1 MCINEHTTMTVTEY
15 IKELNAQYKT
25 GKATEHSYRPA
36 LKELLQSLLP
46 KMTII
51 NEPKRYDF
59 GAPDYIL
66 MRKDAPVAF
75 IEAKDF
81 VKTNDLAGR
90 KENKEQFD
98 RYKQS
103 LDNIIF
109 TDYLDFWLYRNG
121 EFVDSVRLAELKGD
135 KIVLV
140 SENEAKFVSLIE
152 HLANAQPQKI
162 TSSKKL
168 AEIMAGKAR
177 LLADVIGRTLTKDV
191 DEQGEIYGQM
201 CAFKEVLMHDITPE
215 SFADLYAQTIAYGM
229 FAARLHDTTPDTF
242 SRQEAAS
249 LIPRTNP
256 FLRQMFQYIA
266 GYDLDERVAWI
277 VDDLAEAFRASDIN
291 KVMAGYGKRTR
302 QTDPMIHFYE
312 DFLSAYDQRLRKNCG
327 VYYTPQP
334 VVNYIVRAVDE
345 ILQSEFGLSMGLA
358 DTSKTKIEV
367 LNQKR
372 KKSDK
377 DTYEIETHK
386 VQILDP
392 ATGTGTF
399 LAEVIHAIH
408 DKMKGQQ
415 GLWQSYVE
423 KHLLPRLNGFE
434 LLMASYAMAHLKLD
448 MVLAETGY
456 EANNSQ
462 RLRVYLTNSLE
473 EHHAD
478 TGTLFA
484 NALSNEA
491 NQANHIKRDAP
502 VMVVLGNPPYSGIS
516 GNNFDWIM
524 RLIDDYKYVNGVHFN
539 ERKHW
544 LNDDYVKFI
553 RLGQSFVDKNNEGV
567 MAYIN
572 NHSFLDNPTFRGM
585 RWSLMQ
591 SFDKIYIID
600 LHGNSKKKEVC
611 PDGSKDENVFDIQ
624 QGVSINIFI
633 KNGKKRKGELAEVY
647 HYDIYGKRQDKY
659 DYLTENSLS
668 STAFK
673 RLEPNEPFC
682 FFVPRDESNRVEYE
696 RGFRMDDVFPLN
708 TTGVLTARDGLVIDI
723 DKSSLHQRIKT
734 FCDMH
739 YSDTDIRSMFF
750 GNRQEGKYPAGDT
763 RGWSLSTARKTIAN
777 YDHHTNIKK
786 IDYRPFDTRYI
797 YYHSSMVDWGRE
809 KVMRH
814 FIIGDNVGIVVGRQ
828 CVSDWRY
835 AFITN
840 KICEF
845 NLTGTAGRFGSGYA
859 FPLYTYHDEH
869 GTLTRQPNLD
879 MEIVGHIADRIGLQ
893 FEEENSGNIEAF
905 CPMDLLDYI
914 YGVLHSPSYRKKFNE
929 FLKVDFPRIPYPND
943 AEEFRRIGKIGGE
956 LREVHLM
963 EVKPPIQTQ
972 FNVSGNNVV
981 EATKITDGDSADVCK
996 VWINAEQYFDN
1007 VPRVAW
1013 EFYIGGY
1020 QPAQKWL
1027 KERKG
1032 MTLEWDDVMHYQ
1044 RIISALC
1051 KTNELMNKIDE

>member
-1 MCINEHTTMTVTEY
+1 MTPLEY
-15 IKELNAQYKT
+15 IKELNEQYKT

-36 LKELLQSLLP
+36 LKDLLQSLLP

-51 NEPKRYDF
+51 NEPKRYNF

-66 MRKDAPVAF
+66 MRSDVPVAF

-81 VKTNDLAGR
+81 VQTNDLAGR

-121 EFVDSVRLAELKGD
+121 EFVDSVRLAELRGD

-140 SENEAKFVSLIE
+140 NENEAKFVALIE

-177 LLADVIGRTLTKDV
+177 LLADVIRQSLTKDI
-191 DEQGEIYGQM
+191 DEQGTIYGQM
-201 CAFKEVLMHDITPE
+201 CAFKGVLMHDITPE
-215 SFADLYAQTIAYGM
+215 RFADIYAQTVAYGM
-229 FAARLHDTTPDTF
+229 FAARLHDKTPDTF
-242 SRQEAAS
+242 SRQEAAG

-266 GYDLDERVAWI
+266 AYDLDDRVAWI
-277 VDDLAEAFRASDIN
+277 IDDLAEAFRASDIN

-302 QTDPMIHFYE
+302 QDDPMIHFYE
-312 DFLSAYDQRLRKNCG
+312 DFLKAYDQSLRKNCG

-345 ILQSEFGLSMGLA
+345 ILQTEFGLADGLA
-358 DTSKTKIEV
+358 DTSMTPKG
-367 LNQKR
+367 Q
-372 KKSDK
+372 
-377 DTYEIETHK
+377 HK

-415 GLWQSYVE
+415 GMWQSYVE

-456 EANNSQ
+456 EANSTQ

-473 EHHAD
+473 EYHPD

-484 NALSNEA
+484 NTLSNEA
-491 NQANHIKRDAP
+491 NEANHIKRDAP
-502 VMVVLGNPPYSGIS
+502 VMVVVGNPPYSGES
-516 GNNFDWIM
+516 NNKGDAFKWITSLM
-524 RLIDDYKYVNGVHFN
+524 DDYKREPDTDKPLN
-539 ERKHW
+539 ERNPKW
-544 LNDDYVKFI
+544 INDDYCKFI
-553 RLGQSFVDKNNEGV
+553 RLGQAFVDKNTEGV
-567 MAYIN
+567 LAYIN
-572 NHSFLDNPTFRGM
+572 SHSFLDNPTFRGM
-585 RWSLMQ
+585 RWNLMQ

-600 LHGNSKKKEVC
+600 LHGNSKKKEAC

-633 KNGKKRKGELAEVY
+633 KKGKKRKGKLAEVY
-647 HYDIYGKRQDKY
+647 HCDLYGKRKVKY
-659 DYLTENSLS
+659 DYLSEHTFSTTDFTRLSPAAPFYFFIKRDTANEALYNGGFSLS
-668 STAFK
+668 DTFLMNAIGIQTH
-673 RLEPNEPFC
+673 
-682 FFVPRDESNRVEYE
+682 RDAVLIDADQSELLRKVAEYYK
-696 RGFRMDDVFPLN
+696 
-708 TTGVLTARDGLVIDI
+708 IDA
-723 DKSSLHQRIKT
+723 DKSYIKPI
-734 FCDMH
+734 
-739 YSDTDIRSMFF
+739 S
-750 GNRQEGKYPAGDT
+750 
-763 RGWSLSTARKTIAN
+763 
-777 YDHHTNIKK
+777 
-786 IDYRPFDTRYI
+786 YRPFDNQYI
-797 YYHSSMVDWGRE
+797 YYDTT
-809 KVMRH
+809 KVERPRTAVMQH
-814 FIIGDNVGIVVGRQ
+814 LLMGDNISIVVGRQ

-835 AFITN
+835 ALVTRSIS
-840 KICEF
+840 ES
-845 NLTGTAGRFGSGYA
+845 NLTGTAGRFGSGYV
-859 FPLYTYHDEH
+859 FPLYTYHSIDNN
-869 GTLTRQPNLD
+869 LFTRRPNLN
-879 MEIVGHIADRIGLQ
+879 MEIVGEIANRIGLT
-893 FEEENSGNIEAF
+893 FEAEPSDNEGAF
-905 CPMDLLDYI
+905 SPFDLLDYI
-914 YGVLHSPSYRKKFNE
+914 YGILHSPSYRERFNE
-929 FLKVDFPRIPYPND
+929 FLKVDFPRIPYPAD
-943 AEEFRRIGKIGGE
+943 AIEFKRIAKIGEE
-956 LREVHLM
+956 LRRVHLM
-963 EVKPPIQTQ
+963 EVQLPMVTEFNIKGTPI
-972 FNVSGNNVV
+972 V
-981 EATKITDGDSADVCK
+981 EAIKVTDGNDDSLCK
-996 VWINAEQYFDN
+996 VWINDEQYFDN

-1027 KERKG
+1027 KDRKG
-1032 MTLEWDDVMHYQ
+1032 MKLEWDEVKHYQ
-1044 RIISALC
+1044 HIISALC
-1051 KTNELMNKIDE
+1051 KTNELMKQLDS

>member
-1 MCINEHTTMTVTEY
+1 MTVVEY

-46 KMTII
+46 KMTVI
-51 NEPKRYDF
+51 NEPRRYDF

-121 EFVDSVRLAELKGD
+121 EFVDSVRIAELKGD

-215 SFADLYAQTIAYGM
+215 SFADIYAQTIAYGM

-242 SRQEAAS
+242 SRQEAS
-249 LIPRTNP
+249 ELIPRTNP

-367 LNQKR
+367 LNQKV

-408 DKMKGQQ
+408 NKMKGQQ

-502 VMVVLGNPPYSGIS
+502 VMVVLGNPPYSGES
-516 GNNFDWIM
+516 NNKGKWIM
-524 RLIDDYKYVNGVHFN
+524 SLMEDYKREPNTDKPLN
-539 ERKHW
+539 ERNPKW
-544 LNDDYVKFI
+544 INDDYCKFI
-553 RLGQSFVDKNNEGV
+553 RLGQSFVDKNTEGV
-567 MAYIN
+567 LAYIN

-591 SFDKIYIID
+591 SFDRIYIID

-633 KNGKKRKGELAEVY
+633 KNGKKRKDELAEVY
-647 HYDIYGKRQDKY
+647 HCDLYGLREFKYNYLLEHSFTTTDFTRIEPSAPFYFFIKRD
-659 DYLTENSLS
+659 
-668 STAFK
+668 TA
-673 RLEPNEPFC
+673 NEE
-682 FFVPRDESNRVEYE
+682 VYN
-696 RGFRMDDVFPLN
+696 RGFAVNDMFPVS
-708 TTGVLTARDGLVIDI
+708 TVGVVTAKDAVLIDTSKSLLL
-723 DKSSLHQRIKT
+723 DKVA
-734 FCDMH
+734 DH
-739 YSDTDIRSMFF
+739 YQIQPDKM
-750 GNRQEGKYPAGDT
+750 
-763 RGWSLSTARKTIAN
+763 LIAN
-777 YDHHTNIKK
+777 
-786 IDYRPFDTRYI
+786 IDYRPFDKRYV
-797 YYHSSMVDWGRE
+797 YYDVSKIERPRE

-814 FIIGDNVGIVVGRQ
+814 FTIGDNVGLMTCRQTVIDWSHIGVSKYIVDDSR
-828 CVSDWRY
+828 VS
-835 AFITN
+835 N
-840 KICEF
+840 KTKE
-845 NLTGTAGRFGSGYA
+845 RGYV
-859 FPLYTYHDEH
+859 FPLYLYDAQD
-869 GTLTRQPNLD
+869 GKSRRPNLD
-879 MEIVGHIADRIGLQ
+879 MEIVGQIAEKIGLQ
-893 FEEENSGNIEAF
+893 FEEEKSGNIEAF
-905 CPMDLLDYI
+905 YPMDLLDYI
-914 YGVLHSPSYRKKFNE
+914 YGILHSPSYREQFKE
-929 FLKVDFPRIPYPND
+929 FLKVDFPRIPYPTD
-943 AEEFRRIGKIGGE
+943 ANEFRRVAEIGGE
-956 LREVHLM
+956 LRRVHLM
-963 EVKPPIQTQ
+963 EASLPLVTEFNIKGTPI
-972 FNVSGNNVV
+972 V
-981 EATKITDGDSADVCK
+981 EAIKVTDGNDDSLCK
-996 VWINAEQYFDN
+996 VWINDEQYFDN

-1027 KERKG
+1027 KDRKG

>member
-1 MCINEHTTMTVTEY
+1 MTISEY
-15 IKELNAQYKT
+15 IKELNSQYKT

-36 LKELLQSLLP
+36 LKELLQTLLP
-46 KMTII
+46 ELTVI
-51 NEPKRYDF
+51 NEPRRYDF

-66 MRKDAPVAF
+66 LRQDVPMAF

-109 TDYLDFWLYRNG
+109 TDYLDFWLYRDG

-135 KIVLV
+135 RIVLV
-140 SENEAKFVSLIE
+140 AENEAKFVSLIN
-152 HLANAQPQKI
+152 HLASGQPQKI

-177 LLADVIGRTLTKDV
+177 LLADVIYKSLTKEV
-191 DEQGEIYGQM
+191 DEQGEIYSQM

-242 SRQEAAS
+242 SRQEAS
-249 LIPRTNP
+249 ELIPRTNP

-277 VDDLAEAFRASDIN
+277 VDDLAEAFRVSDIN
-291 KVMAGYGKRTR
+291 KVMKGYGKRTR

-312 DFLSAYDQRLRKNCG
+312 DFLMAYDQRLRKNCG

-358 DTSKTKIEV
+358 DTSKTTVKV
-367 LNQKR
+367 LNQKS
-372 KKSDK
+372 KKRDK

-473 EHHAD
+473 EYHAD

-502 VMVVLGNPPYSGIS
+502 VMVVLGNPPYSGES
-516 GNNFDWIM
+516 NNKGKWIM
-524 RLIDDYKYVNGVHFN
+524 SLMEDYKREPNTDEPLK
-539 ERKHW
+539 ERNPKMI
-544 LNDDYVKFI
+544 NDDYCKFI
-553 RLGQSFVDKNNEGV
+553 RLGQSFVDKNTEGV
-567 MAYIN
+567 LAYIN
-572 NHSFLDNPTFRGM
+572 NHSFLDGVTFRGM
-585 RWSLMQ
+585 RWRLMQ

-600 LHGNSKKKEVC
+600 LHGNSKKNEVC

-624 QGVSINIFI
+624 QGVSINIFV
-633 KNGKKRKGELAEVY
+633 KNGKKRKDELAEVY
-647 HYDIYGKRQDKY
+647 HCDLYGMRKFKYNYLLEHSFATTDFNRIEPTAPFYFFIRRNTINEESYNKGFSLKSLFIVNASGITTHHDAILIDSSKRALLNKVAEY
-659 DYLTENSLS
+659 Y
-668 STAFK
+668 K
-673 RLEPNEPFC
+673 I
-682 FFVPRDESNRVEYE
+682 VPD
-696 RGFRMDDVFPLN
+696 
-708 TTGVLTARDGLVIDI
+708 
-723 DKSSLHQRIKT
+723 SSLVEQI
-734 FCDMH
+734 
-739 YSDTDIRSMFF
+739 
-750 GNRQEGKYPAGDT
+750 G
-763 RGWSLSTARKTIAN
+763 
-777 YDHHTNIKK
+777 
-786 IDYRPFDTRYI
+786 YRPFDDRFV
-797 YYHSSMVDWGRE
+797 YYDVSKVERPRE
-809 KVMRH
+809 KVMKH
-814 FIIGDNVGIVVGRQ
+814 FMLGDNIGLMSCRQ
-828 CVSDWRY
+828 TVTDWSHIGVTTKMIECTRVS
-835 AFITN
+835 N
-840 KICEF
+840 KTREK
-845 NLTGTAGRFGSGYA
+845 TYT
-859 FPLYTYHDEH
+859 FPLYTYYDEC
-869 GTLTRQPNLD
+869 GSTTRHPNLD
-879 MEIVGHIADRIGLQ
+879 MEIVGKIAEKIGLQ
-893 FEEENSGNIEAF
+893 FEEEKSGNIEAF

-914 YGVLHSPSYRKKFNE
+914 YGILHSPSYREQFKE
-929 FLKVDFPRIPYPND
+929 FLKVDFPCIPYPTD
-943 AEEFRRIGKIGGE
+943 ANEFRRVAEIGGE
-956 LREVHLM
+956 LRRVHLM
-963 EVKPPIQTQ
+963 EASLPLVTEFNIKGAPI
-972 FNVSGNNVV
+972 V
-981 EATKITDGDSADVCK
+981 EAIKVTDGNDDSLCK
-996 VWINAEQYFDN
+996 VWINDEQYFDN

-1027 KERKG
+1027 KDRKG
-1032 MTLEWDDVMHYQ
+1032 MTLDFEHIMHYQ
-1044 RIISALC
+1044 YIVSALC
-1051 KTNELMNKIDE
+1051 KTHELMNKIDNIE

>member
-1 MCINEHTTMTVTEY
+1 MTVVEY

-46 KMTII
+46 KMTVI
-51 NEPKRYDF
+51 NEPRRYDF

-121 EFVDSVRLAELKGD
+121 EFVDSVRIAELKGD

-168 AEIMAGKAR
+168 AEIMPGKAR

-242 SRQEAAS
+242 SRQEAS
-249 LIPRTNP
+249 ELIPRTNP

-345 ILQSEFGLSMGLA
+345 ILQSEFGLPMGLA

-367 LNQKR
+367 LNQKV

-502 VMVVLGNPPYSGIS
+502 VMVVLGNPPYSGES
-516 GNNFDWIM
+516 NNKGKWIM
-524 RLIDDYKYVNGVHFN
+524 SLMEDYKREPNTDKPLN
-539 ERKHW
+539 ERNPKW
-544 LNDDYVKFI
+544 INDDYCKFI
-553 RLGQSFVDKNNEGV
+553 RLGQSFVDKNTEGV
-567 MAYIN
+567 LAYIN

-591 SFDKIYIID
+591 SFDRIYIID

-633 KNGKKRKGELAEVY
+633 KNGKKPEGELAEVY
-647 HYDIYGKRQDKY
+647 HCDLYGLREFKYNYLLEHSFATTDFTRIEPSAPFYFFMKRD
-659 DYLTENSLS
+659 
-668 STAFK
+668 TA
-673 RLEPNEPFC
+673 NEE
-682 FFVPRDESNRVEYE
+682 VYN
-696 RGFRMDDVFPLN
+696 RGFSVNDIFPVS
-708 TTGVLTARDGLVIDI
+708 TVGVVTAKDAVLIDTSKSLLL
-723 DKSSLHQRIKT
+723 DKVADYYQIQPDKML
-734 FCDMH
+734 F
-739 YSDTDIRSMFF
+739 
-750 GNRQEGKYPAGDT
+750 
-763 RGWSLSTARKTIAN
+763 AN
-777 YDHHTNIKK
+777 
-786 IDYRPFDTRYI
+786 IDYRPFDKRYV
-797 YYHSSMVDWGRE
+797 YYDVSKIERPRE

-814 FIIGDNVGIVVGRQ
+814 FIEGDNMGIVVGRQ
-828 CVSDWRY
+828 GQVVGNMPWNLVSISKSIID
-835 AFITN
+835 
-840 KICEF
+840 F
-845 NLTGTAGRFGSGYA
+845 NYFYRGGELV
-859 FPLYTYHDEH
+859 FPLYLYDAQD
-869 GTLTRQPNLD
+869 GKTRRPNLD

-893 FEEENSGNIEAF
+893 FEEEKSGNIEAF

-914 YGVLHSPSYRKKFNE
+914 YGILHSPSYREQFKE
-929 FLKVDFPRIPYPND
+929 FLKVDFPRIPYPTD
-943 AEEFRRIGKIGGE
+943 ANEFRRVAEIGGE
-956 LREVHLM
+956 LRRVHLM
-963 EVKPPIQTQ
+963 EASLPLVTE
-972 FNVSGNNVV
+972 FNVAGSNTI
-981 EATKITDGDSADVCK
+981 EAIKITEGGDGLCK
-996 VWINAEQYFDN
+996 VWINDEQYFDN

-1027 KERKG
+1027 KDRKG
-1032 MTLEWDDVMHYQ
+1032 MALDIDDIVHYQ

-1051 KTNELMNKIDE
+1051 RTNELMSKIDD

>member
-1 MCINEHTTMTVTEY
+1 MTVVEY

-51 NEPKRYDF
+51 NEPKRYNF

-66 MRKDAPVAF
+66 MRGDVPVAF

-135 KIVLV
+135 KIVLAV
-140 SENEAKFVSLIE
+140 ENEAKFVSLIE

-229 FAARLHDTTPDTF
+229 FAARLHDKTPDTF

-302 QTDPMIHFYE
+302 QQDPMIHFYE

-345 ILQSEFGLSMGLA
+345 ILQSEFGLPMGLA
-358 DTSKTKIEV
+358 DTSKTKVKV
-367 LNQKR
+367 LNQKV

-377 DTYEIETHK
+377 DTYEVETHK

-415 GLWQSYVE
+415 GMWQSYVE

-456 EANNSQ
+456 EANSNE

-502 VMVVLGNPPYSGIS
+502 VMVVIGNPPYSAIS
-516 GNNFDWIM
+516 DNNFDWIM
-524 RLIDDYKYVNGVHFN
+524 RLIEDYKYVNGVHFN

-553 RLGQSFVDKNNEGV
+553 RLGQSFVDKNKEGV
-567 MAYIN
+567 LAYIN
-572 NHSFLDNPTFRGM
+572 SHSFLDNPTFRGM
-585 RWSLMQ
+585 RWNLMH

-633 KNGKKRKGELAEVY
+633 KNGKKRKGELAEVF
-647 HYDIYGKRQDKY
+647 HYDLYGKRQDKY
-659 DYLTENSLS
+659 DYLTGNGFAD
-668 STAFK
+668 TPFR
-673 RLEPNEPFC
+673 RLEPNEPFY
-682 FFVPRDESNRVEYE
+682 FFVPRDESNRAEYE
-696 RGFRMDDVFPLN
+696 RGFRMDEVFPAN
-708 TTGVLTARDGLVIDI
+708 TTGIVTMGDSFAVANSQEELKRRLEYFLETNFTPAKLTQEYSLGKNYADFILASKANLKIETPSIAR
-723 DKSSLHQRIKT
+723 
-734 FCDMH
+734 F
-739 YSDTDIRSMFF
+739 
-750 GNRQEGKYPAGDT
+750 N
-763 RGWSLSTARKTIAN
+763 
-777 YDHHTNIKK
+777 
-786 IDYRPFDTRYI
+786 YRPFDVRYTYFDNRI
-797 YYHSSMVDWGRE
+797 LWRPRTL
-809 KVMRH
+809 VMRH
-814 FIIGDNVGIVVGRQ
+814 FTLGDNVGLIFSRQ
-828 CVSDWRY
+828 
-835 AFITN
+835 AITN
-840 KICEF
+840 NWSHIQVTTSMPDNRVHYSNKGIPMC
-845 NLTGTAGRFGSGYA
+845 A
-859 FPLYTYHDEH
+859 PLYLYSVDKQ
-869 GTLTRQPNLD
+869 LDSAIRQPNLN
-879 MEIVGHIADRIGLQ
+879 MEIVGQIADKIGLQ
-893 FEEENSGNIEAF
+893 FEAEQSGNEGTFAPI
-905 CPMDLLDYI
+905 DLLDYI
-914 YGVLHSPSYRKKFNE
+914 YGVLHTPSYREKFKE
-929 FLKVDFPRIPYPND
+929 FLKTDFPRIPYPAD
-943 AEEFRRIGKIGGE
+943 ASEFHRIAKVGGE
-956 LREVHLM
+956 LRRVHLM
-963 EVKPPIQTQ
+963 EAPLPMVTE
-972 FNVSGNNVV
+972 FNVAGSNIV
-981 EATKITDGDSADVCK
+981 EAVKVTNGNGDGLCK

-1027 KERKG
+1027 KDRKG
-1032 MTLEWDDVMHYQ
+1032 MKLEWDDVMHYQ

-1051 KTNELMNKIDE
+1051 KTNELMKQLDD

>member
-1 MCINEHTTMTVTEY
+1 MTISEY
-15 IKELNAQYKT
+15 IKELNSQYKT

-36 LKELLQSLLP
+36 LKELLQTLLP
-46 KMTII
+46 ELTVI
-51 NEPKRYDF
+51 NEPRRYDF

-66 MRKDAPVAF
+66 LRQDVPMAF

-109 TDYLDFWLYRNG
+109 TDYLDFWLYRDG

-135 KIVLV
+135 RIVLV
-140 SENEAKFVSLIE
+140 AENEAKFVSLIN
-152 HLANAQPQKI
+152 HLASGQPQKI

-177 LLADVIGRTLTKDV
+177 LLADVIYKSLTKEV
-191 DEQGEIYGQM
+191 DEQGEIYSQM

-242 SRQEAAS
+242 SRQEAS
-249 LIPRTNP
+249 ELIPRTNP

-277 VDDLAEAFRASDIN
+277 VDDLAEAFRVSDIN
-291 KVMAGYGKRTR
+291 KVMKGYGKRTR

-312 DFLSAYDQRLRKNCG
+312 DFLMAYDQRLRKNCG

-358 DTSKTKIEV
+358 DTSKTTVKV
-367 LNQKR
+367 LNQKS
-372 KKSDK
+372 KKRDK

-456 EANNSQ
+456 IPNSNQ

-473 EHHAD
+473 EYHSD
-478 TGTLFA
+478 VGTIFA

-491 NQANHIKRDAP
+491 NQASHIKRDAP
-502 VMVVLGNPPYSGIS
+502 VMVVLGNPPYSGES
-516 GNNFDWIM
+516 NNKGEWIM
-524 RLIDDYKYVNGVHFN
+524 SLMEDYKREPNTDEPLK
-539 ERKHW
+539 ERNPKMI
-544 LNDDYVKFI
+544 NDDYCKFI
-553 RLGQSFVDKNNEGV
+553 RLGQSFVDKNTEGV
-567 MAYIN
+567 LAYIN
-572 NHSFLDNPTFRGM
+572 NHSFLDNITFRGM

-600 LHGNSKKKEVC
+600 LHGNSKRKEIC

-624 QGVSINIFI
+624 QGVSINIFV
-633 KNGKKRKGELAEVY
+633 KNGKKPKGKLAEVY
-647 HYDIYGKRQDKY
+647 HCDLYGKREFKY
-659 DYLTENSLS
+659 NYLLEHSFATTNFTRIGPSAPFYFFIKRD
-668 STAFK
+668 TA
-673 RLEPNEPFC
+673 NE
-682 FFVPRDESNRVEYE
+682 
-696 RGFRMDDVFPLN
+696 DVYKDGFPLQELFPVN
-708 TTGVLTARDGLVIDI
+708 TTGVKTHHDAILIDH
-723 DKSSLHQRIKT
+723 SQQSLLHKVAE
-734 FCDMH
+734 H
-739 YSDTDIRSMFF
+739 YKIEPKHSYVSEIR
-750 GNRQEGKYPAGDT
+750 
-763 RGWSLSTARKTIAN
+763 
-777 YDHHTNIKK
+777 
-786 IDYRPFDTRYI
+786 YRPFDDGYI
-797 YYHSSMVDWGRE
+797 YYDVSKVERPRE

-814 FIIGDNVGIVVGRQ
+814 FINGNNVGIVVGRQ
-828 CVSDWRY
+828 CASDWRY
-835 AFITN
+835 AFITD
-840 KICEF
+840 KICDV
-845 NLTGTAGRFGSGYA
+845 NLTGTAGRFGAGYA
-859 FPLYTYHDEH
+859 LPLYTYHTID
-869 GTLTRQPNLD
+869 GSIKRSPNLNI
-879 MEIVGHIADRIGLQ
+879 EIVGSIADRIGLQ
-893 FEEENSGNIEAF
+893 FEEEKSGNIEAF

-914 YGVLHSPSYRKKFNE
+914 YGILHSPSYREQFKE
-929 FLKVDFPRIPYPND
+929 FLKVDFPRIPYPTD
-943 AEEFRRIGKIGGE
+943 ANEFRRVAEIGGE
-956 LREVHLM
+956 LRRVHLM
-963 EVKPPIQTQ
+963 EASLPLVTEFNIKGAPI
-972 FNVSGNNVV
+972 V
-981 EATKITDGDSADVCK
+981 EAIKVTDGNDDSLCK
-996 VWINAEQYFDN
+996 VWINDEQYFDN

-1027 KERKG
+1027 KDRKG
-1032 MTLEWDDVMHYQ
+1032 MTLDFEHIMHYQ
-1044 RIISALC
+1044 YIVSALC
-1051 KTNELMNKIDE
+1051 KTHELMNKIDNIE

>member
-1 MCINEHTTMTVTEY
+1 MTATEY

-46 KMTII
+46 KMTVI
-51 NEPKRYDF
+51 NEPKRYNF

-66 MRKDAPVAF
+66 MRSDVPVAF

-215 SFADLYAQTIAYGM
+215 SFADIYAQTIAYGM
-229 FAARLHDTTPDTF
+229 FAARLHDKTPDTF

-302 QTDPMIHFYE
+302 QQDPMIHFYE

-334 VVNYIVRAVDE
+334 VVNYIIRAVDE
-345 ILQSEFGLSMGLA
+345 ILQSEFGLPMGLA
-358 DTSKTKIEV
+358 DTSKTKVKV
-367 LNQKR
+367 LNQKV

-377 DTYEIETHK
+377 DTYEVETHK

-415 GLWQSYVE
+415 GMWQSYVE

-456 EANNSQ
+456 EANSNE

-502 VMVVLGNPPYSGIS
+502 VMVVIGNPPYSGES
-516 GNNFDWIM
+516 NNKGEWILSLM
-524 RLIDDYKYVNGVHFN
+524 EDYKREPNTDKPLN
-539 ERKHW
+539 ERNPKMI
-544 LNDDYVKFI
+544 NDDYCKFI
-553 RLGQSFVDKNNEGV
+553 RLGQSFVDKNDEGV
-567 MAYIN
+567 LAYIN
-572 NHSFLDNPTFRGM
+572 NHSFLDNITFRGM

-611 PDGSKDENVFDIQ
+611 PDGSKDDNVFDIQ

-633 KNGKKRKGELAEVY
+633 KNGKKRKGELAEV
-647 HYDIYGKRQDKY
+647 HHCDLYGRREFKY
-659 DYLTENSLS
+659 NYLLEHSFASTDFTRLS
-668 STAFK
+668 PTA
-673 RLEPNEPFC
+673 PFF
-682 FFVPRDESNRVEYE
+682 FFVKRDTTNEEAYNE
-696 RGFRMDDVFPLN
+696 GFSLNNLFPVN
-708 TTGVLTARDGLVIDI
+708 TTGVKTHHDAILIDNSKTSLLHKVAEHYQIEPNSKLVE
-723 DKSSLHQRIKT
+723 RI
-734 FCDMH
+734 
-739 YSDTDIRSMFF
+739 S
-750 GNRQEGKYPAGDT
+750 
-763 RGWSLSTARKTIAN
+763 
-777 YDHHTNIKK
+777 
-786 IDYRPFDTRYI
+786 YRPFDDRVV
-797 YYHSSMVDWGRE
+797 YYDVSKVERPRE

-814 FIIGDNVGIVVGRQ
+814 FVVDANVGLVVGRQ
-828 CVSDWRY
+828 CTSDWRY
-835 AFITN
+835 AFVVNCISDV
-840 KICEF
+840 
-845 NLTGTAGRFGSGYA
+845 NLTGTAGRFGAGYA
-859 FPLYTYHDEH
+859 FPLYTYHNEY
-869 GTLTRQPNLD
+869 GSMTRQPNLD
-879 MEIVGHIADRIGLQ
+879 MEIVGQIADKIGLQ
-893 FEEENSGNIEAF
+893 FEAEQSGNEGTFAPI
-905 CPMDLLDYI
+905 DLLDYI
-914 YGVLHSPSYRKKFNE
+914 YGVLHTPSYRKQYNE
-929 FLKVDFPRIPYPND
+929 FLKTDFPRIPYPAD
-943 AEEFRRIGKIGGE
+943 ANEFRRIAKVGGE
-956 LREVHLM
+956 LRKVHLM
-963 EVKPPIQTQ
+963 EAPLPMVTE
-972 FNVSGNNVV
+972 FNVAGSNIV
-981 EATKITDGDSADVCK
+981 EAVKVTDGNGDGLCK

-1027 KERKG
+1027 KDRKG
-1032 MTLEWDDVMHYQ
+1032 MTLSWDDVMHYQ
-1044 RIISALC
+1044 HIISALY
-1051 KTNELMNKIDE
+1051 KTNELMSKIDD

>member
-1 MCINEHTTMTVTEY
+1 MTTLEY
-15 IKELNAQYKT
+15 TKELNAQYST

-36 LKELLQSLLP
+36 LKELLQSLIP
-46 KMTII
+46 KLTVV
-51 NEPKRYDF
+51 NEPSRYEF

-66 MRKDAPVAF
+66 LYKDTPIAF

-81 VKTNDLAGR
+81 AKTNDLAGR

-121 EFVDSVRLAELKGD
+121 EFVDSVRLAELRGD

-140 SENEAKFVSLIE
+140 NENEAKFVALIE

-177 LLADVIGRTLTKDV
+177 LLADVISQLLAKDIE
-191 DEQGEIYGQM
+191 EQSDIYSQM
-201 CAFKEVLMHDITPE
+201 QAFKEVLMHDITTE
-215 SFADLYAQTIAYGM
+215 QFADIYAQTVAYGM
-229 FAARLHDTTPDTF
+229 FAARLHDPSPEDFT
-242 SRQEAAS
+242 RQEAAA

-277 VDDLAEAFRASDIN
+277 VDDLAEIFRVSDIN
-291 KVMAGYGKRTR
+291 KVMKGYGKRTR

-312 DFLSAYDQRLRKNCG
+312 NFLSAYNNKLRKNCG

-334 VVNYIVRAVDE
+334 IVSYIVRAVDE
-345 ILQSEFGLSMGLA
+345 ILQTEFGLADGLA
-358 DTSKTKIEV
+358 DTSKTKMTI
-367 LNQKR
+367 LNQKA
-372 KKSDK
+372 KKRDK
-377 DTYEIETHK
+377 DTYEIEAHK

-399 LAEVIHAIH
+399 LAEVINVIH
-408 DKMKGQQ
+408 DKMQGQQ
-415 GLWQSYVE
+415 GIWQSYVE
-423 KHLLPRLNGFE
+423 NELLPRLNGFE

-448 MVLAETGY
+448 MVLSETGY
-456 EANNSQ
+456 DTTKNNE

-473 EHHAD
+473 EHHD
-478 TGTLFA
+478 TIGTVWA

-491 NQANHIKRDAP
+491 NQASHIKRDAP

-516 GNNFDWIM
+516 SNNGAWITS
-524 RLIDDYKYVNGVHFN
+524 LIDDYKYVNGVHFN

-553 RLGQSFVDKNNEGV
+553 RLGQAFVDKNTEGV
-567 MAYIN
+567 LAYIN

-585 RWSLMQ
+585 RWNLMQ

-647 HYDIYGKRQDKY
+647 HCDIYSKRQDKY

-673 RLEPNEPFC
+673 RLEPNEPFY
-682 FFVPRDESNRVEYE
+682 FFVPRDESNRAEYE

-763 RGWSLSTARKTIAN
+763 RGWSLSTARKTIAD
-777 YDHHTNIKK
+777 YDHHTHIKK

-814 FIIGDNVGIVVGRQ
+814 FIEGDNVGLMTCRQTVIDWSHIGVSKYIVDDSR
-828 CVSDWRY
+828 VS
-835 AFITN
+835 N
-840 KICEF
+840 KTKE
-845 NLTGTAGRFGSGYA
+845 RGYV
-859 FPLYTYHDEH
+859 FPLYLYDAQD
-869 GTLTRQPNLD
+869 GKSRRPNLD
-879 MEIVGHIADRIGLQ
+879 MEIVGQIADRIGLT
-893 FEEENSGNIEAF
+893 FEAEPSNNEGAF
-905 CPMDLLDYI
+905 SPFDLLDYI
-914 YGVLHSPSYRKKFNE
+914 YGILHSPSYRERFNE
-929 FLKVDFPRIPYPND
+929 FLKVDFPRIPYPTN
-943 AEEFRRIGKIGGE
+943 ASEFQRIAKIGGE
-956 LREVHLM
+956 LRKVHLM
-963 EVKPPIQTQ
+963 EIKLPILTK
-972 FNVSGNNVV
+972 FNVNGSDTVEIIKVTEGNSEDVI
-981 EATKITDGDSADVCK
+981 KI
-996 VWINAEQYFDN
+996 WINDKQYFDD
-1007 VPRVAW
+1007 VPRIAW

-1027 KERKG
+1027 KDRKG
-1032 MTLEWDDVMHYQ
+1032 MKLEAKDYLHYAH
-1044 RIISALC
+1044 IISALYR
-1051 KTNELMNKIDE
+1051 TQELMNEIDK

>member
-1 MCINEHTTMTVTEY
+1 MTPLEY
-15 IKELNAQYKT
+15 IKELNEQYKT

-36 LKELLQSLLP
+36 LKDLLQSLLP

-51 NEPKRYDF
+51 NEPKRYNF

-66 MRKDAPVAF
+66 MRSDVPMAF

-81 VKTNDLAGR
+81 VQTNDLAGR

-121 EFVDSVRLAELKGD
+121 EFVDSVRLAELRGD

-140 SENEAKFVSLIE
+140 NENEAKFVALIE

-177 LLADVIGRTLTKDV
+177 LLADVIRQSLTKDI
-191 DEQGEIYGQM
+191 DEQGTIYGQM
-201 CAFKEVLMHDITPE
+201 CAFKGVLMHDITPE
-215 SFADLYAQTIAYGM
+215 RFADIYAQTVAYGM
-229 FAARLHDTTPDTF
+229 FAARLHDKTPDTF
-242 SRQEAAS
+242 SRQEAAG

-266 GYDLDERVAWI
+266 AYDLDDRVAWI
-277 VDDLAEAFRASDIN
+277 IDDLAEAFRASDIN

-302 QTDPMIHFYE
+302 QDDPMIHFYE
-312 DFLSAYDQRLRKNCG
+312 DFLKAYDQSLRKNCG

-345 ILQSEFGLSMGLA
+345 ILQTEFGLADGLA
-358 DTSKTKIEV
+358 DTSMTPKG
-367 LNQKR
+367 Q
-372 KKSDK
+372 
-377 DTYEIETHK
+377 HK

-415 GLWQSYVE
+415 GMWQSYVE

-456 EANNSQ
+456 EANSTQ

-473 EHHAD
+473 EYHPD

-484 NALSNEA
+484 NTLSNEA
-491 NQANHIKRDAP
+491 NEANHIKRDAP
-502 VMVVLGNPPYSGIS
+502 VMVVVGNPPYSGVS
-516 GNNFDWIM
+516 SNNGAWIT

-553 RLGQSFVDKNNEGV
+553 RLGQAFVDKNTEGV
-567 MAYIN
+567 LAYIN

-585 RWSLMQ
+585 RWNLMQ

-633 KNGKKRKGELAEVY
+633 KNGKKRKGKLAEVY
-647 HYDIYGKRQDKY
+647 HCDLYGKRQYKY
-659 DYLTENSLS
+659 NFLAEHSFGDTD
-668 STAFK
+668 FK
-673 RLEPNEPFC
+673 RIEPNEPFY
-682 FFVPRDESNRVEYE
+682 FFVPRDESNRTVYE
-696 RGFRMDDVFPLN
+696 QGFCVNDMFPLN
-708 TTGVLTARDGLVIDI
+708 TSGIVSMGDTFAIADTREELQHRLEHFLDSDYTAQELTAEYNLGKNYAEFILNS
-723 DKSSLHQRIKT
+723 KKSLHI
-734 FCDMH
+734 
-739 YSDTDIRSMFF
+739 DTSSIVQY
-750 GNRQEGKYPAGDT
+750 N
-763 RGWSLSTARKTIAN
+763 
-777 YDHHTNIKK
+777 
-786 IDYRPFDTRYI
+786 YRPFDIRYT
-797 YYHSSMVDWGRE
+797 YFDN
-809 KVMRH
+809 KVLWRPRTSVMQH
-814 FIIGDNVGIVVGRQ
+814 FLIGDNVGLIFSRQ
-828 CVSDWRY
+828 
-835 AFITN
+835 AITDNWSHTQVTTSMADNRVHYSN
-840 KICEF
+840 KGIPIC
-845 NLTGTAGRFGSGYA
+845 A
-859 FPLYTYHDEH
+859 PLYLYSPTGDSV
-869 GTLTRQPNLD
+869 RQPNLN
-879 MEIVGHIADRIGLQ
+879 MEVVGSIADRIGLI
-893 FEEENSGNIEAF
+893 FEAEPSDNEGVFS
-905 CPMDLLDYI
+905 PYDLLDYI
-914 YGVLHSPSYRKKFNE
+914 YGVLHSPSYREQFKE
-929 FLKVDFPRIPYPND
+929 FLKVDFPRIPYPAD
-943 AEEFRRIGKIGGE
+943 AIEFKRIAKIGEE
-956 LREVHLM
+956 LRKVHLM
-963 EVKPPIQTQ
+963 EIKPSILTQ
-972 FNVSGNNVV
+972 FNVAGSNVV
-981 EATKITDGDSADVCK
+981 EAIKITDGDSNDLCK
-996 VWINAEQYFDN
+996 VWINDKQYFDG
-1007 VPRVAW
+1007 VPRLAW

-1027 KERKG
+1027 KDRKG
-1032 MTLEWDDVMHYQ
+1032 MTLDIDDIMHYQ

-1051 KTNELMNKIDE
+1051 KTHELMQQIDS

>member
-1 MCINEHTTMTVTEY
+1 MTVVEY

-46 KMTII
+46 KMTVI
-51 NEPKRYDF
+51 NEPRRYDF

-121 EFVDSVRLAELKGD
+121 EFVDSVRIAELKGD

-242 SRQEAAS
+242 SRQEAS
-249 LIPRTNP
+249 ELIPRTNP

-345 ILQSEFGLSMGLA
+345 ILQSEFGLPMGLA

-502 VMVVLGNPPYSGIS
+502 VMVVLGNPPYSGES
-516 GNNFDWIM
+516 NNKGKWIM
-524 RLIDDYKYVNGVHFN
+524 SLMEDYKREPNTDKPLN
-539 ERKHW
+539 ERNPKW
-544 LNDDYVKFI
+544 INDDYCKFI
-553 RLGQSFVDKNNEGV
+553 RLGQSFVDKNTEGV
-567 MAYIN
+567 LAYIN

-591 SFDKIYIID
+591 SFDRIYIID

-633 KNGKKRKGELAEVY
+633 KNGKKPEGELAEVY
-647 HYDIYGKRQDKY
+647 HCDLYGLREFKYNYLLEHSFATTDFTRIEPSAPFYFFMKRD
-659 DYLTENSLS
+659 
-668 STAFK
+668 TA
-673 RLEPNEPFC
+673 NEE
-682 FFVPRDESNRVEYE
+682 VYN
-696 RGFRMDDVFPLN
+696 RGFAVNTLFPLN
-708 TTGVLTARDGLVIDI
+708 NVGVVTSRDGLVIDS
-723 DKSSLHQRIKT
+723 DKEVLLSRIKHFADPTKSDGEVRT
-734 FCDMH
+734 F
-739 YSDTDIRSMFF
+739 FF
-750 GNRQEGKYPAGDT
+750 GEKGRGSYLAGDN
-763 RGWSLSTARKTIAN
+763 RDWKMADAKATIASI
-777 YDHHTNIKK
+777 DHSQYVKPIS
-786 IDYRPFDTRYI
+786 YRPFDTRYI
-797 YYHSSMVDWGRE
+797 YYHSAMIDFGRE

-814 FIIGDNVGIVVGRQ
+814 FIEGDNMGIVVGRQ
-828 CVSDWRY
+828 GQVVGNMPWNLVSISKSIID
-835 AFITN
+835 
-840 KICEF
+840 F
-845 NLTGTAGRFGSGYA
+845 NYFYRGGELV
-859 FPLYTYHDEH
+859 FPLYLYDAQD
-869 GTLTRQPNLD
+869 GKTRRPNLD
-879 MEIVGHIADRIGLQ
+879 MEIVGHIAEKIGLQ
-893 FEEENSGNIEAF
+893 FEEEKSGNIEAF

-914 YGVLHSPSYRKKFNE
+914 YGILHSTSYREQFKE
-929 FLKVDFPRIPYPND
+929 FLKVDFPRIPYPTD
-943 AEEFRRIGKIGGE
+943 ANEFRRIAEIGGE
-956 LREVHLM
+956 LRRVHLM
-963 EVKPPIQTQ
+963 EASLPLVTEFNIKGTPI
-972 FNVSGNNVV
+972 V
-981 EATKITDGDSADVCK
+981 EAIKVTDGNDDSLCK
-996 VWINAEQYFDN
+996 VWINDEQYFDN

-1027 KERKG
+1027 KDRKG

-1051 KTNELMNKIDE
+1051 KTNELMIKLDD

>member
-1 MCINEHTTMTVTEY
+1 MTPLEY
-15 IKELNAQYKT
+15 IKELNEQYKT

-51 NEPKRYDF
+51 NEPKRYNF

-66 MRKDAPVAF
+66 MRSDVPVAF

-81 VKTNDLAGR
+81 VQTNDLAGR

-121 EFVDSVRLAELKGD
+121 EFVDSVRLAELRGD

-140 SENEAKFVSLIE
+140 NENEAKFVALIE

-177 LLADVIGRTLTKDV
+177 LLADVIRQSLTKDI
-191 DEQGEIYGQM
+191 DEQGTIYGQM
-201 CAFKEVLMHDITPE
+201 CAFKGVLMHDITPE
-215 SFADLYAQTIAYGM
+215 RFADIYAQTVAYGM
-229 FAARLHDTTPDTF
+229 FAARLHDKTPDTF

-266 GYDLDERVAWI
+266 AYDLDDRVAWI
-277 VDDLAEAFRASDIN
+277 IDDLAEAFRASDIN

-302 QTDPMIHFYE
+302 QDDPMIHFYE
-312 DFLSAYDQRLRKNCG
+312 DFLKAYDQSLRKNCG

-345 ILQSEFGLSMGLA
+345 ILQTEFGLADGLA
-358 DTSKTKIEV
+358 DTSMTPKG
-367 LNQKR
+367 Q
-372 KKSDK
+372 
-377 DTYEIETHK
+377 HK

-415 GLWQSYVE
+415 GMWQSYVE

-456 EANNSQ
+456 EANSTQ

-473 EHHAD
+473 EYHPD

-484 NALSNEA
+484 NTLSNEA
-491 NQANHIKRDAP
+491 NEANHIKRDAP
-502 VMVVLGNPPYSGIS
+502 VMVVLGNPPYNLKSK
-516 GNNFDWIM
+516 NNGAWIKG
-524 RLIDDYKYVNGVHFN
+524 LLSIYKEGLN
-539 ERKHW
+539 ERKVNI
-544 LNDDYVKFI
+544 NDDYIKFI
-553 RLGQSFVDKNNEGV
+553 RLAQHFVDKNNDGV
-567 MAYIN
+567 VAYITN
-572 NHSFLDNPTFRGM
+572 NGFIGGLTHRQM
-585 RWSLMQ
+585 RKTLLR
-591 SFDKIYIID
+591 SFDKVYILN
-600 LHGNSKKKEVC
+600 LHGFSRDASNN
-611 PDGSKDENVFDIQ
+611 DGDENVFDIQ

-633 KNGKKRKGELAEVY
+633 KTGKKKSNKLAKVMYFEMK
-647 HYDIYGKRQDKY
+647 GKRQDKY
-659 DYLTENSLS
+659 DFLS
-668 STAFK
+668 NHNIANTPFE
-673 RLEPNEPFC
+673 LIEPIEPTYY
-682 FFVPRDESNRVEYE
+682 FVPKCVNERDEYDNGIYIKDLFDVFSNGIETKCDEVSIKFSYNDIAQTVQDFYELGVDELKAKYAKKESASWTYDKAKKSILSDPPILDQVQCFPFDYRYTAIQRNSGGFIGRSRYEVMHNLISDNDNVALIVPRQTTQDYRHSFVSNRIVN
-696 RGFRMDDVFPLN
+696 GNITASAKLFGTGSVFPLY
-708 TTGVLTARDGLVIDI
+708 VYPI
-723 DKSSLHQRIKT
+723 DK
-734 FCDMH
+734 
-739 YSDTDIRSMFF
+739 
-750 GNRQEGKYPAGDT
+750 
-763 RGWSLSTARKTIAN
+763 
-777 YDHHTNIKK
+777 
-786 IDYRPFDTRYI
+786 
-797 YYHSSMVDWGRE
+797 HSSFEGNNR
-809 KVMRH
+809 K
-814 FIIGDNVGIVVGRQ
+814 
-828 CVSDWRY
+828 
-835 AFITN
+835 
-840 KICEF
+840 
-845 NLTGTAGRFGSGYA
+845 
-859 FPLYTYHDEH
+859 
-869 GTLTRQPNLD
+869 PNLN
-879 MEIVGHIADRIGLQ
+879 MEIVGEIADRIGLT
-893 FEEENSGNIEAF
+893 FEAEPSDNEGAF
-905 CPMDLLDYI
+905 SPFDLLDYI
-914 YGVLHSPSYRKKFNE
+914 YGILHSPSYRERFNE
-929 FLKVDFPRIPYPND
+929 FLKVDFPRIPYPAD
-943 AEEFRRIGKIGGE
+943 AIEFKRIAKIGEE
-956 LREVHLM
+956 LRKVHLM
-963 EVKPPIQTQ
+963 EVKPSILTQ
-972 FNVSGNNVV
+972 FNVDGSRIV
-981 EATKITDGDSADVCK
+981 EAVKVTDGDSGDLYK
-996 VWINAEQYFDN
+996 VWINDKQYFDG

-1027 KERKG
+1027 KDRKG
-1032 MTLEWDDVMHYQ
+1032 MTLDIDDIMHYQ

-1051 KTNELMNKIDE
+1051 KTHELMQQIDE

>member
-1 MCINEHTTMTVTEY
+1 MTALEY
-15 IKELNAQYKT
+15 IKELNAQYQT

-36 LKELLQSLLP
+36 LKELLQTLLP
-46 KMTII
+46 KMTVI

-66 MRKDAPVAF
+66 IRNDVPTAF

-121 EFVDSVRLAELKGD
+121 EFVDSVRLAELKGE

-140 SENEAKFVSLIE
+140 AENEAKFISLIE

-177 LLADVIGRTLTKDV
+177 LLADVIRRSLTEDIDEQSAIYNQMHAIKDV
-191 DEQGEIYGQM
+191 LID
-201 CAFKEVLMHDITPE
+201 DITPE
-215 SFADLYAQTIAYGM
+215 RFADIYSQTIAYGM
-229 FAARLHDTTPDTF
+229 FAARLHDTTLDTF
-242 SRQEAAS
+242 SRKEAAE

-277 VDDLAEAFRASDIN
+277 VDDLAEAFRSSDIN
-291 KVMAGYGKRTR
+291 KIMTGYGKRTR

-312 DFLSAYDQRLRKNCG
+312 DFLKAYDPKLRKNCG

-345 ILQSEFGLSMGLA
+345 ILQSEFGLTDGLA
-358 DTSKTKIEV
+358 DTSKTKMTL

-377 DTYEIETHK
+377 DTYEVETHK

-408 DKMKGQQ
+408 NKMAGQQ
-415 GLWQSYVE
+415 GMWQSYVE
-423 KHLLPRLNGFE
+423 KDLLPRLNGFE
-434 LLMASYAMAHLKLD
+434 LMMASYAMAHLKLD

-456 EANNSQ
+456 EPKKDE

-473 EHHAD
+473 EHHKEIDNLWSYA
-478 TGTLFA
+478 F
-484 NALSNEA
+484 SQEA
-491 NQANHIKRDAP
+491 NGASRLKRDYP
-502 VMVVLGNPPYSGIS
+502 VMVVIGNPPYSGES
-516 GNNFDWIM
+516 NNKGKWILSLM
-524 RLIDDYKYVNGVHFN
+524 EDYKREPNTNEPLN
-539 ERKHW
+539 ERNPKW
-544 LNDDYVKFI
+544 INDDYCKFI
-553 RLGQSFVDKNNEGV
+553 RLGQSFVDKNAEGV
-567 MAYIN
+567 LAYIN

-591 SFDKIYIID
+591 SFDKIYIMD

-633 KNGKKRKGELAEVY
+633 KNGKKRKGELAEVS
-647 HYDIYGKRQDKY
+647 HCDLYGKRDAKY
-659 DYLTENSLS
+659 NYLLEHSFTTTDFARIEP
-668 STAFK
+668 TAPFYFFIK
-673 RLEPNEPFC
+673 RNTANEE
-682 FFVPRDESNRVEYE
+682 VYN
-696 RGFRMDDVFPLN
+696 RGFAVKDMFPTNTVGVVTAKDAILIDNNKAHLLN
-708 TTGVLTARDGLVIDI
+708 KVTEHYQIEPD
-723 DKSSLHQRIKT
+723 SSLATMI
-734 FCDMH
+734 
-739 YSDTDIRSMFF
+739 S
-750 GNRQEGKYPAGDT
+750 
-763 RGWSLSTARKTIAN
+763 
-777 YDHHTNIKK
+777 
-786 IDYRPFDTRYI
+786 YRPFDDRYV
-797 YYHSSMVDWGRE
+797 YYDVTKIERSRE

-814 FIIGDNVGIVVGRQ
+814 FIEGDNAGIVVGRQ

-835 AFITN
+835 VFVTD
-840 KICEF
+840 KICEL
-845 NLTGTAGRFGSGYA
+845 NLTGTAGRFGSGYV
-859 FPLYTYHDEH
+859 FPLYTYHDKN
-869 GTLTRQPNLD
+869 GSMTRQPNLD
-879 MEIVGHIADRIGLQ
+879 MEIVGQIAEKIGLQ
-893 FEEENSGNIEAF
+893 FEVEKSGDEAMF
-905 CPMDLLDYI
+905 APIDLLDYI
-914 YGVLHSPSYRKKFNE
+914 YGVLHSPSYRKEFNE
-929 FLKVDFPRIPYPND
+929 FLKVDFPRIPYPTD
-943 AEEFRRIGKIGGE
+943 AGEFRRIAKIGGE
-956 LREVHLM
+956 LRKVHLM
-963 EVKPPIQTQ
+963 EVKPPILTQ
-972 FNVSGNNVV
+972 FNVSGSNIV
-981 EATKITDGDSADVCK
+981 EVTKITDGDSADVCK
-996 VWINAEQYFDN
+996 IWINAEQYFDN

-1013 EFYIGGY
+1013 EFFIGGY

-1027 KERKG
+1027 KDRKG
-1032 MTLEWDDVMHYQ
+1032 IKLEWDDVMHYQ
-1044 RIISALC
+1044 HIISALC
-1051 KTNELMNKIDE
+1051 RTEELMNKIDK

>member
-1 MCINEHTTMTVTEY
+1 MTVIEY

-51 NEPKRYDF
+51 NEPKRYNF

-66 MRKDAPVAF
+66 IRGDVPVAF

-81 VKTNDLAGR
+81 AKTNDLSGR
-90 KENKEQFD
+90 KENREQFD

-121 EFVDSVRLAELKGD
+121 EFVDSVRIAELKGD
-135 KIVLV
+135 KIMLV
-140 SENEAKFVSLIE
+140 SENEAKFVALIE
-152 HLANAQPQKI
+152 HLGNAQPQKI

-177 LLADVIGRTLTKDV
+177 LLADVIRKSLTEDIDEQNALYNQMHAIKDV
-191 DEQGEIYGQM
+191 
-201 CAFKEVLMHDITPE
+201 LMDDITPE
-215 SFADLYAQTIAYGM
+215 RFADIYAQTIAYGM

-242 SRQEAAS
+242 SRKEAAE

-291 KVMAGYGKRTR
+291 KIMAGSGKRTR

-312 DFLSAYDQRLRKNCG
+312 DFLKAYNPKLRKNCG

-334 VVNYIVRAVDE
+334 VVSYIVRAVDE
-345 ILQSEFGLSMGLA
+345 ILQSEFSLADGLA
-358 DTSKTKIEV
+358 DTSKTKMSL
-367 LNQKR
+367 LNQKV
-372 KKSDK
+372 KKKDK
-377 DTYEIETHK
+377 DTYDVAVHK

-399 LAEVIHAIH
+399 LAEVIHTIH
-408 DKMKGQQ
+408 NKMAGQQ
-415 GLWQSYVE
+415 GMWQSYVE
-423 KHLLPRLNGFE
+423 NHLLPRLNGFE
-434 LLMASYAMAHLKLD
+434 LMMASYAMAHLKLD

-456 EANNSQ
+456 KPKNNE

-473 EHHAD
+473 EHHNEMDNLWSYA
-478 TGTLFA
+478 F
-484 NALSNEA
+484 SQEA
-491 NQANHIKRDAP
+491 NGASRLKRDYP
-502 VMVVLGNPPYSGIS
+502 VMVVLGNPPYSGES
-516 GNNFDWIM
+516 NNKSPWILSLM
-524 RLIDDYKYVNGVHFN
+524 DSYKREPNTN
-539 ERKHW
+539 EPLKERNPKW
-544 LNDDYVKFI
+544 INDDYCKFI
-553 RLGQSFVDKNNEGV
+553 RLGQSFVDKNSEGV

-633 KNGKKRKGELAEVY
+633 KNGKKHKGELAEVY
-647 HYDIYGKRQDKY
+647 HYDLYGKRDVKY
-659 DYLTENSLS
+659 NYLLEHSFSTTDFTRLS
-668 STAFK
+668 PTAPFYFFVNRSTA
-673 RLEPNEPFC
+673 NEE
-682 FFVPRDESNRVEYE
+682 VYN
-696 RGFRMDDVFPLN
+696 RGFSVNDMFPVS
-708 TTGVLTARDGLVIDI
+708 TVGVVTAKDAVLIDTSKSLLL
-723 DKSSLHQRIKT
+723 DKVA
-734 FCDMH
+734 DH
-739 YSDTDIRSMFF
+739 YQIQPDKMLIADI
-750 GNRQEGKYPAGDT
+750 N
-763 RGWSLSTARKTIAN
+763 
-777 YDHHTNIKK
+777 
-786 IDYRPFDTRYI
+786 YRPFDKRYV
-797 YYHSSMVDWGRE
+797 YYDVSKIERPRE

-814 FIIGDNVGIVVGRQ
+814 FAIGDNVGIVVGRQ
-828 CVSDWRY
+828 CVSNWRY

-859 FPLYTYHDEH
+859 FPLYTYNSIDNN
-869 GTLTRQPNLD
+869 LFTRRPNLN
-879 MEIVGHIADRIGLQ
+879 MEIVGEIADRIGLT
-893 FEEENSGNIEAF
+893 FEAEPNDNEGAF
-905 CPMDLLDYI
+905 SPIDLLDYI
-914 YGVLHSPSYRKKFNE
+914 YGILHSPSYRKKFNE

-972 FNVSGNNVV
+972 FNVSGSNVV

-1013 EFYIGGY
+1013 EFFIGGY

-1027 KERKG
+1027 KDRKG
-1032 MTLEWDDVMHYQ
+1032 MKLEWDDVKHYQ
-1044 RIISALC
+1044 HIIAALC
-1051 KTNELMNKIDE
+1051 KTDELMQQLEEHPN

>member
-1 MCINEHTTMTVTEY
+1 MTISEY
-15 IKELNAQYKT
+15 IKELNSQYKT

-36 LKELLQSLLP
+36 LKELLQTLLP
-46 KMTII
+46 ELTVI
-51 NEPKRYDF
+51 NEPRRYDF

-66 MRKDAPVAF
+66 LRQDVPMAF

-109 TDYLDFWLYRNG
+109 TDYLDFWLYRDG

-135 KIVLV
+135 RIVLV
-140 SENEAKFVSLIE
+140 AENEAKFVSLIN
-152 HLANAQPQKI
+152 HLASGQPQKI

-177 LLADVIGRTLTKDV
+177 LLADVIYKSLTKEV
-191 DEQGEIYGQM
+191 DEQGEIYSQM

-242 SRQEAAS
+242 SRQEAS
-249 LIPRTNP
+249 ELIPRTNP

-277 VDDLAEAFRASDIN
+277 VDDLAEAFRVSDIN
-291 KVMAGYGKRTR
+291 KVMKGYGKRTR

-312 DFLSAYDQRLRKNCG
+312 DFLMAYDQRLRKNCG

-358 DTSKTKIEV
+358 DTSKTTVKV
-367 LNQKR
+367 LNQKS
-372 KKSDK
+372 KKRDK

-502 VMVVLGNPPYSGIS
+502 VMVVLGNPPYSGES
-516 GNNFDWIM
+516 NNKGKWIM
-524 RLIDDYKYVNGVHFN
+524 SLMEDYKREPNTDKPLN
-539 ERKHW
+539 ERNPKW
-544 LNDDYVKFI
+544 INDDYCKFI
-553 RLGQSFVDKNNEGV
+553 RLGQSFVDKNTEGV
-567 MAYIN
+567 LAYIN

-624 QGVSINIFI
+624 QGVSINIFV
-633 KNGKKRKGELAEVY
+633 KNGKKPEGELAEVY
-647 HYDIYGKRQDKY
+647 HCDLYGLREFKYNYLLEHSFTTTDFTRIEPSAPFYFFMKRD
-659 DYLTENSLS
+659 
-668 STAFK
+668 TA
-673 RLEPNEPFC
+673 NEE
-682 FFVPRDESNRVEYE
+682 VYN
-696 RGFRMDDVFPLN
+696 RGFSVNDMFPVS
-708 TTGVLTARDGLVIDI
+708 TVGVVTAKDAVLIDTSKSLLL
-723 DKSSLHQRIKT
+723 DKVA
-734 FCDMH
+734 DH
-739 YSDTDIRSMFF
+739 YQIQPDKM
-750 GNRQEGKYPAGDT
+750 
-763 RGWSLSTARKTIAN
+763 LIAN
-777 YDHHTNIKK
+777 
-786 IDYRPFDTRYI
+786 IDYRPFDKRYV
-797 YYHSSMVDWGRE
+797 YYDVSKIERPRE

-814 FIIGDNVGIVVGRQ
+814 FIEGDNVGIVVGRQ

-835 AFITN
+835 VFVTN

-845 NLTGTAGRFGSGYA
+845 NLTGTAGRFGSGYV
-859 FPLYTYHDEH
+859 FPLYLYDAQD
-869 GTLTRQPNLD
+869 GKMRRPNLD
-879 MEIVGHIADRIGLQ
+879 MEIVGKIAEKIGLQ
-893 FEEENSGNIEAF
+893 FEEEKSGNIEAF
-905 CPMDLLDYI
+905 CPMDVLDYI
-914 YGVLHSPSYRKKFNE
+914 YGILHSPSYREQFKE
-929 FLKVDFPRIPYPND
+929 FLKVDFPRIPYPTD
-943 AEEFRRIGKIGGE
+943 AREFRRIAEIGGE
-956 LREVHLM
+956 LRRVHLM
-963 EVKPPIQTQ
+963 EAQLPMVTEFNIKGTPI
-972 FNVSGNNVV
+972 V
-981 EATKITDGDSADVCK
+981 EAIKVTDGNDDSLCK
-996 VWINAEQYFDN
+996 VWINDEQYFDN

-1027 KERKG
+1027 KDRKG
-1032 MTLEWDDVMHYQ
+1032 MTLDFEHIMHYQ
-1044 RIISALC
+1044 YIVSALC
-1051 KTNELMNKIDE
+1051 KTHELMNKIDNIE

>member
-1 MCINEHTTMTVTEY
+1 MTATEY

-46 KMTII
+46 KMTVI
-51 NEPKRYDF
+51 NEPKRYNF

-66 MRKDAPVAF
+66 MRSDVPVAF

-177 LLADVIGRTLTKDV
+177 LLADVIGRALTKDV

-242 SRQEAAS
+242 SRQEAS
-249 LIPRTNP
+249 ELIPRTNP

-277 VDDLAEAFRASDIN
+277 VDDLAETFRASDIN

-345 ILQSEFGLSMGLA
+345 ILQSEFGLPMGLA
-358 DTSKTKIEV
+358 DTSKTTIEV

-502 VMVVLGNPPYSGIS
+502 VMVVVGNPPYSGVS
-516 GNNFDWIM
+516 SNNGAWIT
-524 RLIDDYKYVNGVHFN
+524 RLIDDYKYVNDVHFN

-647 HYDIYGKRQDKY
+647 HCDIYGKRQDKY

-673 RLEPNEPFC
+673 RLEPNEPFY

-696 RGFRMDDVFPLN
+696 RGFRMNDIFPLN
-708 TTGVLTARDGLVIDI
+708 TTGVVTARDGLVIDM
-723 DKSSLHQRIKT
+723 DKEALYQRIKT
-734 FCDMH
+734 FCDMEH
-739 YSDTDIRSMFF
+739 SDTDVRGMFF
-750 GNRQEGKYPAGDT
+750 GSKKDGKYPAGDT
-763 RGWSLSTARKTIAN
+763 RGWSLSTARKTNAD
-777 YDHHTNIKK
+777 YDHRAIIKP

-797 YYHSSMVDWGRE
+797 YYDGSMVDWGRE
-809 KVMRH
+809 KLMQH
-814 FIIGDNVGIVVGRQ
+814 FLIGNNVGLVVSRQ
-828 CVSDWRY
+828 CASDWRY
-835 AFITN
+835 AFVTN

-859 FPLYTYHDEH
+859 FPLYTYHNEY
-869 GTLTRQPNLD
+869 GSMTRQPNLD
-879 MEIVGHIADRIGLQ
+879 MEIVGQIAEKIGLQ
-893 FEEENSGNIEAF
+893 FEAEQSGNEGTFAPI
-905 CPMDLLDYI
+905 DLLDYI
-914 YGVLHSPSYRKKFNE
+914 YGVLHTPSYRKQYNE
-929 FLKVDFPRIPYPND
+929 FLKTDFPRIPYPAD
-943 AEEFRRIGKIGGE
+943 ANEFRRIAKVGGE
-956 LREVHLM
+956 LRKVHLM
-963 EVKPPIQTQ
+963 EAPLPMVTE
-972 FNVSGNNVV
+972 FNVAGSNIV
-981 EATKITDGDSADVCK
+981 EAVKVTDGNGDGLYK

-1027 KERKG
+1027 KDRKG

-1051 KTNELMNKIDE
+1051 KTNELMSKIND

>member
-46 KMTII
+46 KMTVI
-51 NEPKRYDF
+51 NEPRRYDF

-140 SENEAKFVSLIE
+140 SENEAKFISLIE

-242 SRQEAAS
+242 SRQEAS
-249 LIPRTNP
+249 ELIPRTNP

-345 ILQSEFGLSMGLA
+345 ILQSEFGLPMGLA

-502 VMVVLGNPPYSGIS
+502 VMVVLGNPPYSGES
-516 GNNFDWIM
+516 NNKGKWIM
-524 RLIDDYKYVNGVHFN
+524 SLMEDYKREPNTDKPLN
-539 ERKHW
+539 ERNPKW
-544 LNDDYVKFI
+544 INDDYCKFI
-553 RLGQSFVDKNNEGV
+553 RLGQSFVDKNTEGV
-567 MAYIN
+567 LAYIN

-591 SFDKIYIID
+591 SFDRIYIID

-624 QGVSINIFI
+624 QGVSINIFV
-633 KNGKKRKGELAEVY
+633 KNGKKPEGELAEVY
-647 HYDIYGKRQDKY
+647 HCDLYGLREFKYNYLLEHSFTTTDFTRIEPSAPFYFFMKRD
-659 DYLTENSLS
+659 
-668 STAFK
+668 TA
-673 RLEPNEPFC
+673 NEE
-682 FFVPRDESNRVEYE
+682 VYN
-696 RGFRMDDVFPLN
+696 RGFSVNDMFPVS
-708 TTGVLTARDGLVIDI
+708 TVGVVTAKDAVLIDTSKSLLL
-723 DKSSLHQRIKT
+723 DKVA
-734 FCDMH
+734 DH
-739 YSDTDIRSMFF
+739 YQIQPDKM
-750 GNRQEGKYPAGDT
+750 
-763 RGWSLSTARKTIAN
+763 LIAN
-777 YDHHTNIKK
+777 
-786 IDYRPFDTRYI
+786 IDYRPFDKRYV
-797 YYHSSMVDWGRE
+797 YYDVSKIERPRE

-814 FIIGDNVGIVVGRQ
+814 FIEGDNVGLIFSRQ
-828 CVSDWRY
+828 
-835 AFITN
+835 AITN
-840 KICEF
+840 NWSHIQATTAMSDNRVHYSNKGIPIC
-845 NLTGTAGRFGSGYA
+845 A
-859 FPLYTYHDEH
+859 PLYLFDAQD
-869 GTLTRQPNLD
+869 GNTRRPNLD
-879 MEIVGHIADRIGLQ
+879 MEIVGQIAEKIALQ
-893 FEEENSGNIEAF
+893 FEEEKSGNIEAF

-914 YGVLHSPSYRKKFNE
+914 YGILHSPSYREQFKE
-929 FLKVDFPRIPYPND
+929 FLKVDFPRIPYPTD
-943 AEEFRRIGKIGGE
+943 ANEFRRVAEIGGE
-956 LREVHLM
+956 LRGVHLM
-963 EVKPPIQTQ
+963 EASLPLVTE
-972 FNVSGNNVV
+972 FNVSGSNKV
-981 EATKITDGDSADVCK
+981 EAIKIAEGGDGLCK
-996 VWINAEQYFDN
+996 VWINDEQYFDN

-1027 KERKG
+1027 KDRKG

-1051 KTNELMNKIDE
+1051 KTNELMSKIDE

>member
-1 MCINEHTTMTVTEY
+1 MTVVEY

-51 NEPKRYDF
+51 NEPKRYNF

-66 MRKDAPVAF
+66 MRGDVPVAF

-302 QTDPMIHFYE
+302 QQDPMIHFYE

-345 ILQSEFGLSMGLA
+345 ILQSEFGLPMGLA
-358 DTSKTKIEV
+358 DTSKTTIEV

-377 DTYEIETHK
+377 DTYEIKTHK

-423 KHLLPRLNGFE
+423 GDLLPRLNGFE

-456 EANNSQ
+456 VSNSNQ

-473 EHHAD
+473 EYHSD
-478 TGTLFA
+478 VGTIFA

-491 NQANHIKRDAP
+491 NQASHIKRDAP
-502 VMVVLGNPPYSGIS
+502 VMVILGNPPYNLKSK
-516 GNNFDWIM
+516 NNSTWIKS
-524 RLIDDYKYVNGVHFN
+524 LLSIYKEGLN
-539 ERKHW
+539 ERKVNI
-544 LNDDYVKFI
+544 NDDYIKFI
-553 RLGQSFVDKNNEGV
+553 RLAQHFVDKNKDGV
-567 MAYIN
+567 VAYITN
-572 NHSFLDNPTFRGM
+572 NSFIGGLT
-585 RWSLMQ
+585 
-591 SFDKIYIID
+591 
-600 LHGNSKKKEVC
+600 H
-611 PDGSKDENVFDIQ
+611 
-624 QGVSINIFI
+624 
-633 KNGKKRKGELAEVY
+633 
-647 HYDIYGKRQDKY
+647 RQ
-659 DYLTENSLS
+659 
-668 STAFK
+668 
-673 RLEPNEPFC
+673 
-682 FFVPRDESNRVEYE
+682 
-696 RGFRMDDVFPLN
+696 M
-708 TTGVLTARDGLVIDI
+708 
-723 DKSSLHQRIKT
+723 
-734 FCDMH
+734 
-739 YSDTDIRSMFF
+739 
-750 GNRQEGKYPAGDT
+750 
-763 RGWSLSTARKTIAN
+763 RKT
-777 YDHHTNIKK
+777 
-786 IDYRPFDTRYI
+786 
-797 YYHSSMVDWGRE
+797 
-809 KVMRH
+809 
-814 FIIGDNVGIVVGRQ
+814 
-828 CVSDWRY
+828 
-835 AFITN
+835 
-840 KICEF
+840 
-845 NLTGTAGRFGSGYA
+845 
-859 FPLYTYHDEH
+859 
-869 GTLTRQPNLD
+869 
-879 MEIVGHIADRIGLQ
+879 
-893 FEEENSGNIEAF
+893 
-905 CPMDLLDYI
+905 LL
-914 YGVLHSPSYRKKFNE
+914 
-929 FLKVDFPRIPYPND
+929 
-943 AEEFRRIGKIGGE
+943 
-956 LREVHLM
+956 
-963 EVKPPIQTQ
+963 
-972 FNVSGNNVV
+972 
-981 EATKITDGDSADVCK
+981 
-996 VWINAEQYFDN
+996 
-1007 VPRVAW
+1007 
-1013 EFYIGGY
+1013 
-1020 QPAQKWL
+1020 
-1027 KERKG
+1027 
-1032 MTLEWDDVMHYQ
+1032 
-1044 RIISALC
+1044 
-1051 KTNELMNKIDE
+1051 

>member
-1 MCINEHTTMTVTEY
+1 MTVTEY

-46 KMTII
+46 KMTVI
-51 NEPKRYDF
+51 NEPRRYDF

-242 SRQEAAS
+242 SRQEAS
-249 LIPRTNP
+249 ELIPRTNP

-516 GNNFDWIM
+516 DNNFDWIM

-553 RLGQSFVDKNNEGV
+553 RLGQAFVDKNTEGV
-567 MAYIN
+567 LAYIN

-585 RWSLMQ
+585 RWNLMQ

-647 HYDIYGKRQDKY
+647 HCDIYGKRQDKY

-673 RLEPNEPFC
+673 RLEPNEPFY

-750 GNRQEGKYPAGDT
+750 GNRLEGKYPAGDT
-763 RGWSLSTARKTIAN
+763 RGWSLSTARKTIAD

-845 NLTGTAGRFGSGYA
+845 NLTGTAGRFGSGYV
-859 FPLYTYHDEH
+859 FPLYLYDVQDGKIRH
-869 GTLTRQPNLD
+869 PNLN
-879 MEIVGHIADRIGLQ
+879 MEIVGQIVNRIDLQ
-893 FEEENSGNIEAF
+893 FEEEKSGNDGMF
-905 CPMDLLDYI
+905 SPMDLLDYI
-914 YGVLHSPSYRKKFNE
+914 YGILHSPSYRKKFNE
-929 FLKVDFPRIPYPND
+929 FLKVDFPRIPYPTN
-943 AEEFRRIGKIGGE
+943 AGEFRRIAKVGGE
-956 LREVHLM
+956 LRKLHLM
-963 EVKPPIQTQ
+963 EAALPMVTE
-972 FNVSGNNVV
+972 FNVAGSNTV
-981 EATKITDGDSADVCK
+981 EAIKTTDGNREDVIR
-996 VWINAEQYFDN
+996 VWINAEQYFDG

-1020 QPAQKWL
+1020 QPAQRWL
-1027 KERKG
+1027 KDRKG
-1032 MTLEWDDVMHYQ
+1032 MTLDFEDIMHYQ
-1044 RIISALC
+1044 RIIAALC
-1051 KTNELMNKIDE
+1051 KTDELMQQLDA

>member
-1 MCINEHTTMTVTEY
+1 MTVVEY

-46 KMTII
+46 KMTVI
-51 NEPKRYDF
+51 NEPRRYDF

-121 EFVDSVRLAELKGD
+121 EFVDSVRIAELKGD

-201 CAFKEVLMHDITPE
+201 CAFKKVLMHDITPE

-242 SRQEAAS
+242 SRQEAS
-249 LIPRTNP
+249 ELIPRTNP

-345 ILQSEFGLSMGLA
+345 ILQSEFGLPMGLA

-448 MVLAETGY
+448 MMLAETGY

-502 VMVVLGNPPYSGIS
+502 VMVVLGNPPYSGES
-516 GNNFDWIM
+516 NNKGKWIM
-524 RLIDDYKYVNGVHFN
+524 SLMEDYKREPNTDKPLN
-539 ERKHW
+539 ERNPKW
-544 LNDDYVKFI
+544 INDDYCKFI
-553 RLGQSFVDKNNEGV
+553 RLGQSFVDKNTEGV
-567 MAYIN
+567 LAYIN

-633 KNGKKRKGELAEVY
+633 KNGKKRKDELAEVY
-647 HYDIYGKRQDKY
+647 HCDLYGLREFKYNYLLEHSFATTDFTHIEPSAPFYFFIKRDTANEEVYNSGFAVNDMFPVSTVGVVTAKDAVLIDTSKSLLLDKVADHY
-659 DYLTENSLS
+659 QIQS
-668 STAFK
+668 
-673 RLEPNEPFC
+673 
-682 FFVPRDESNRVEYE
+682 
-696 RGFRMDDVFPLN
+696 
-708 TTGVLTARDGLVIDI
+708 
-723 DKSSLHQRIKT
+723 DKML
-734 FCDMH
+734 
-739 YSDTDIRSMFF
+739 
-750 GNRQEGKYPAGDT
+750 
-763 RGWSLSTARKTIAN
+763 IAN
-777 YDHHTNIKK
+777 
-786 IDYRPFDTRYI
+786 IDYRPFDKRYV
-797 YYHSSMVDWGRE
+797 YYDVLKIERPRE

-814 FIIGDNVGIVVGRQ
+814 FIEGDNVGIVVGRQ
-828 CVSDWRY
+828 CVSNWRY
-835 AFITN
+835 VFVTN

-845 NLTGTAGRFGSGYA
+845 NLTGTAGRFGSGYV
-859 FPLYTYHDEH
+859 FPLYLYDAQD
-869 GTLTRQPNLD
+869 GKSRRPNLD
-879 MEIVGHIADRIGLQ
+879 MEIVGQIAEKIGLQ
-893 FEEENSGNIEAF
+893 FEEEKSGNIEAF

-914 YGVLHSPSYRKKFNE
+914 YGILHSPSYREQFKE
-929 FLKVDFPRIPYPND
+929 FLKVDFPRIPYPTD
-943 AEEFRRIGKIGGE
+943 ANEFRRVAEIGGE
-956 LREVHLM
+956 LRRVHLM
-963 EVKPPIQTQ
+963 EASLPLVTE
-972 FNVSGNNVV
+972 FNVSGSNKV
-981 EATKITDGDSADVCK
+981 EAIKITEGGDGLCK
-996 VWINAEQYFDN
+996 VWINDKQYFDN

-1027 KERKG
+1027 KDRKG

-1051 KTNELMNKIDE
+1051 KTNELMSKIDE

>member
-1 MCINEHTTMTVTEY
+1 MTVVEY

-46 KMTII
+46 KMTVI
-51 NEPKRYDF
+51 NEPSRYDF

-191 DEQGEIYGQM
+191 DEQGAIYGQM

-242 SRQEAAS
+242 SRQEAS
-249 LIPRTNP
+249 ELIPRTNP

-277 VDDLAEAFRASDIN
+277 VDDLAEALRASDIN

-448 MVLAETGY
+448 MMLAETGY

-502 VMVVLGNPPYSGIS
+502 VMVVLGNPPYSGES
-516 GNNFDWIM
+516 NNKGKWIM
-524 RLIDDYKYVNGVHFN
+524 SLMEDYKREPDTDKPLN
-539 ERKHW
+539 ERNPKW
-544 LNDDYVKFI
+544 INDDYCKFI
-553 RLGQSFVDKNNEGV
+553 RLGQSFVDKNTEGV
-567 MAYIN
+567 LAYIN

-624 QGVSINIFI
+624 QGVSINIFV
-633 KNGKKRKGELAEVY
+633 KNGKKPEGELAEVY
-647 HYDIYGKRQDKY
+647 HCDLYGLREFKYNYLLEHSFTTTDFTRIEPSAPFYFFIKRD
-659 DYLTENSLS
+659 
-668 STAFK
+668 TA
-673 RLEPNEPFC
+673 NEE
-682 FFVPRDESNRVEYE
+682 VYN
-696 RGFRMDDVFPLN
+696 RGFSVNDMFPVS
-708 TTGVLTARDGLVIDI
+708 TVGVVTAKDAVLIDTSKSMLL
-723 DKSSLHQRIKT
+723 DKVA
-734 FCDMH
+734 DH
-739 YSDTDIRSMFF
+739 YQIQPDKM
-750 GNRQEGKYPAGDT
+750 
-763 RGWSLSTARKTIAN
+763 LIAN
-777 YDHHTNIKK
+777 
-786 IDYRPFDTRYI
+786 IDYRPFDKRYV
-797 YYHSSMVDWGRE
+797 YYDVSKIERPRE

-814 FIIGDNVGIVVGRQ
+814 FIEGDNVGLIFSRQ
-828 CVSDWRY
+828 
-835 AFITN
+835 AITN
-840 KICEF
+840 NWSHIQATTAMSDNRVHYSNKGIPIC
-845 NLTGTAGRFGSGYA
+845 A
-859 FPLYTYHDEH
+859 PLYLYDAQD
-869 GTLTRQPNLD
+869 GNTRRPNLD
-879 MEIVGHIADRIGLQ
+879 MEIVGQIADRIGLQ
-893 FEEENSGNIEAF
+893 FEEEKSGDEAIF
-905 CPMDLLDYI
+905 VPIDLLDYI
-914 YGVLHSPSYRKKFNE
+914 YGILHSPSYREQFKE
-929 FLKVDFPRIPYPND
+929 FLKVDFPRIPYPTD
-943 AEEFRRIGKIGGE
+943 ANEFRRIAEIGGE
-956 LREVHLM
+956 LRRVHLM
-963 EVKPPIQTQ
+963 EASLPLVTE
-972 FNVSGNNVV
+972 FNVSGSNKV
-981 EATKITDGDSADVCK
+981 EAIKITEGGDGLCK
-996 VWINAEQYFDN
+996 VWINDKQYFDN

-1027 KERKG
+1027 KDRKG

-1051 KTNELMNKIDE
+1051 KTNELMIKLDD

>member
-46 KMTII
+46 KMTVI
-51 NEPKRYDF
+51 NEPRRYDF

-66 MRKDAPVAF
+66 MRKDAPMAF

-121 EFVDSVRLAELKGD
+121 EFVDSVRIAELKGD

-242 SRQEAAS
+242 SRQEAS
-249 LIPRTNP
+249 ELIPRTNP

-345 ILQSEFGLSMGLA
+345 ILQSEFGLPMGLA

-448 MVLAETGY
+448 MMLAETGY

-502 VMVVLGNPPYSGIS
+502 VMVVLGNPPYSGES
-516 GNNFDWIM
+516 NNKGKWIM
-524 RLIDDYKYVNGVHFN
+524 SLMEDYKREPNTDKPLN
-539 ERKHW
+539 ERNPKW
-544 LNDDYVKFI
+544 INDDYCKFI
-553 RLGQSFVDKNNEGV
+553 RLGQSFVDKNTEGV
-567 MAYIN
+567 LAYIN

-633 KNGKKRKGELAEVY
+633 KNGKKRKDELAEVY
-647 HYDIYGKRQDKY
+647 HCDLYGVREFKYNYLLEHSFTTTDFTRIEPSAPLYFFIKRD
-659 DYLTENSLS
+659 
-668 STAFK
+668 TA
-673 RLEPNEPFC
+673 NEE
-682 FFVPRDESNRVEYE
+682 VYN
-696 RGFRMDDVFPLN
+696 RGFSVNDMFPVS
-708 TTGVLTARDGLVIDI
+708 TVGVVTAKDAVLIDTSKSLLL
-723 DKSSLHQRIKT
+723 DKVA
-734 FCDMH
+734 DH
-739 YSDTDIRSMFF
+739 YQIQPDKM
-750 GNRQEGKYPAGDT
+750 
-763 RGWSLSTARKTIAN
+763 LIAN
-777 YDHHTNIKK
+777 
-786 IDYRPFDTRYI
+786 IDYRPFDKRYV
-797 YYHSSMVDWGRE
+797 YYDVSKIERPRE

-814 FIIGDNVGIVVGRQ
+814 FSIGDNVGLMTCRQTVIDWSHIGVSKYIVDDSR
-828 CVSDWRY
+828 VS
-835 AFITN
+835 N
-840 KICEF
+840 KTKE
-845 NLTGTAGRFGSGYA
+845 RGYV
-859 FPLYTYHDEH
+859 FPLYLYDAQD
-869 GTLTRQPNLD
+869 GKSRRPNLD
-879 MEIVGHIADRIGLQ
+879 MEIVGQIAEKIGLQ
-893 FEEENSGNIEAF
+893 FEEEKSCNDGMFS
-905 CPMDLLDYI
+905 PMDLLDYI
-914 YGVLHSPSYRKKFNE
+914 YGILHSPSYREQFKE
-929 FLKVDFPRIPYPND
+929 FLKVDFPRIPYPTD
-943 AEEFRRIGKIGGE
+943 ANEFRRVAEIGGE
-956 LREVHLM
+956 LRRVHLM
-963 EVKPPIQTQ
+963 EASLPLVTEFNIKGTPI
-972 FNVSGNNVV
+972 V
-981 EATKITDGDSADVCK
+981 EAIKVTDGNDDSLCK
-996 VWINAEQYFDN
+996 VWINDEQYFDN

-1027 KERKG
+1027 KDRKG

-1051 KTNELMNKIDE
+1051 KTNESMSKIDE

>member
-1 MCINEHTTMTVTEY
+1 MTTLEY
-15 IKELNAQYKT
+15 TKELNAQYST

-36 LKELLQSLLP
+36 LKELLQSLIP
-46 KMTII
+46 KLTVV
-51 NEPKRYDF
+51 NEPSRYEF

-66 MRKDAPVAF
+66 LYKDTPIAF

-81 VKTNDLAGR
+81 AKTNDLAGR

-121 EFVDSVRLAELKGD
+121 EFVDSVRLAELRGD

-140 SENEAKFVSLIE
+140 NENEAKFVALIE

-177 LLADVIGRTLTKDV
+177 LLADVISQLLAKDIE
-191 DEQGEIYGQM
+191 EQSDIYSQM
-201 CAFKEVLMHDITPE
+201 QAFKEVLMHDITTE
-215 SFADLYAQTIAYGM
+215 QFADIYAQTVAYGM
-229 FAARLHDTTPDTF
+229 FAARLHDPSPEDFT
-242 SRQEAAS
+242 RQEAAA

-277 VDDLAEAFRASDIN
+277 VDDLAEIFRVSDIN
-291 KVMAGYGKRTR
+291 KVMKGYGKRTR

-312 DFLSAYDQRLRKNCG
+312 NFLSAYNNKLRKNCG

-334 VVNYIVRAVDE
+334 IVSYIVRAVDE
-345 ILQSEFGLSMGLA
+345 ILQTEFGLADGLA
-358 DTSKTKIEV
+358 DTSKTKMTI
-367 LNQKR
+367 LNQKA
-372 KKSDK
+372 KKRDK
-377 DTYEIETHK
+377 DTYEIEAHK

-399 LAEVIHAIH
+399 LAEVINVIH
-408 DKMKGQQ
+408 DKMQGQQ
-415 GLWQSYVE
+415 GIWQSYVE
-423 KHLLPRLNGFE
+423 NELLPRLNGFE

-448 MVLAETGY
+448 MVLSETGY
-456 EANNSQ
+456 DTTKNNE

-473 EHHAD
+473 EHHD
-478 TGTLFA
+478 TIGTVWA

-491 NQANHIKRDAP
+491 NQASHIKRDAP

-516 GNNFDWIM
+516 SNNGAWITS
-524 RLIDDYKYVNGVHFN
+524 LIDDYKYVNGVHFN

-553 RLGQSFVDKNNEGV
+553 RLGQAFVDKNTEGV
-567 MAYIN
+567 LAYIN

-647 HYDIYGKRQDKY
+647 HCDIYGKRQDKY
-659 DYLTENSLS
+659 NYLTENSLS

-673 RLEPNEPFC
+673 RLEPNEPFY
-682 FFVPRDESNRVEYE
+682 FFVPRDESNRAEYE

-763 RGWSLSTARKTIAN
+763 RGWSLSTARKTIAD
-777 YDHHTNIKK
+777 YDHHTHIKK

-814 FIIGDNVGIVVGRQ
+814 FIEGDNVGLMTCRQTVIDWSHIGVSKYIVDDSR
-828 CVSDWRY
+828 VS
-835 AFITN
+835 N
-840 KICEF
+840 KTKE
-845 NLTGTAGRFGSGYA
+845 RGYV
-859 FPLYTYHDEH
+859 FPLYLYDAQD
-869 GTLTRQPNLD
+869 GKSRRPNLD
-879 MEIVGHIADRIGLQ
+879 MEIVGEIADRIGLT
-893 FEEENSGNIEAF
+893 FEAEPSDNEGAF
-905 CPMDLLDYI
+905 SPFDLLDYI
-914 YGVLHSPSYRKKFNE
+914 YGILHSPSYRERFNE
-929 FLKVDFPRIPYPND
+929 FLKVDFPRIPYPTN
-943 AEEFRRIGKIGGE
+943 ASEFQRIAKIGGE
-956 LREVHLM
+956 LRKVHLM
-963 EVKPPIQTQ
+963 EIKLPILTK
-972 FNVSGNNVV
+972 FNVNGSDTVEIIKVTEGNSEDVI
-981 EATKITDGDSADVCK
+981 KI
-996 VWINAEQYFDN
+996 WINDKQYFDD
-1007 VPRVAW
+1007 VPRIAW

-1027 KERKG
+1027 KDRKG
-1032 MTLEWDDVMHYQ
+1032 MKLEAKDYLHYAH
-1044 RIISALC
+1044 IISALYR
-1051 KTNELMNKIDE
+1051 TQELMNEIDK

>member
-1 MCINEHTTMTVTEY
+1 MTVTEY

-46 KMTII
+46 KMTVI
-51 NEPKRYDF
+51 NEPRRYDF

-66 MRKDAPVAF
+66 MRKGAPVAF

-135 KIVLV
+135 KIMLV

-229 FAARLHDTTPDTF
+229 FAARLHDLTPDTF

-408 DKMKGQQ
+408 NKMKGQQ

-502 VMVVLGNPPYSGIS
+502 VMVVLGNPPYSGES
-516 GNNFDWIM
+516 NNKGKWIM
-524 RLIDDYKYVNGVHFN
+524 SLMEDYKREPNTDKPLN
-539 ERKHW
+539 ERNPKW
-544 LNDDYVKFI
+544 INDDYCKFI
-553 RLGQSFVDKNNEGV
+553 RLGQSFVDKNTEGV
-567 MAYIN
+567 LAYIN

-633 KNGKKRKGELAEVY
+633 KNGKKHKGELAEVY
-647 HYDIYGKRQDKY
+647 HCDLYGKREVKY
-659 DYLTENSLS
+659 NYLLEHSFSTTDFTRLS
-668 STAFK
+668 PTAPFYFFVNRSTA
-673 RLEPNEPFC
+673 NEEAYNSGFSLC
-682 FFVPRDESNRVEYE
+682 EAFRTNATGIQTHRDAI
-696 RGFRMDDVFPLN
+696 L
-708 TTGVLTARDGLVIDI
+708 IDI
-723 DKSSLHQRIKT
+723 DQSKLLKKVGEYYQIEADKSLVKAIS
-734 FCDMH
+734 
-739 YSDTDIRSMFF
+739 
-750 GNRQEGKYPAGDT
+750 
-763 RGWSLSTARKTIAN
+763 
-777 YDHHTNIKK
+777 
-786 IDYRPFDTRYI
+786 YRPFDNQYI
-797 YYHSSMVDWGRE
+797 YYDVA
-809 KVMRH
+809 KVERPRIAVMQH
-814 FIIGDNVGIVVGRQ
+814 LLYGDNISIVVGRQ

-835 AFITN
+835 ALVTKNIS
-840 KICEF
+840 ES

-859 FPLYTYHDEH
+859 FPLYIYHDEH

-879 MEIVGHIADRIGLQ
+879 MEIVAKFAEKIGLV
-893 FEEENSGNIEAF
+893 FEAEKSGNEAMF
-905 CPMDLLDYI
+905 APIDLLDYI
-914 YGVLHSPSYRKKFNE
+914 YGILHSPSYREQFKE
-929 FLKVDFPRIPYPND
+929 FLKVDFPRIPYPTD
-943 AEEFRRIGKIGGE
+943 ANEFHRVAEIGGE
-956 LREVHLM
+956 LRRVHLM
-963 EVKPPIQTQ
+963 EASLPLVTE
-972 FNVSGNNVV
+972 FNVSGSNKV
-981 EATKITDGDSADVCK
+981 EAIKITEGGDGLCK
-996 VWINAEQYFDN
+996 VWINDEQYFDN

-1027 KERKG
+1027 KDRKG

-1051 KTNELMNKIDE
+1051 KTNELMQQLDA

>member
-46 KMTII
+46 KMTVI
-51 NEPKRYDF
+51 NEPRRYDF

-121 EFVDSVRLAELKGD
+121 EFVDSVRIAELKGD

-140 SENEAKFVSLIE
+140 SENEAKFVLLIE

-242 SRQEAAS
+242 SRQEAS
-249 LIPRTNP
+249 ELIPRTNP

-448 MVLAETGY
+448 MMLAETGY

-502 VMVVLGNPPYSGIS
+502 VMVVLGNPPYSGES
-516 GNNFDWIM
+516 NNKGKWIM
-524 RLIDDYKYVNGVHFN
+524 SLMEDYKREPNTDKPLN
-539 ERKHW
+539 ERNPKW
-544 LNDDYVKFI
+544 INDDYCKFI
-553 RLGQSFVDKNNEGV
+553 RLGQSFVDKNTEGV
-567 MAYIN
+567 LAYIN

-633 KNGKKRKGELAEVY
+633 KNGKKRKDELAEVY
-647 HYDIYGKRQDKY
+647 HCDLYGVREFKYNYLLEHSFTTTDFTRIEPSAPFYFFIKRD
-659 DYLTENSLS
+659 
-668 STAFK
+668 TA
-673 RLEPNEPFC
+673 
-682 FFVPRDESNRVEYE
+682 YE
-696 RGFRMDDVFPLN
+696 EVYNRGFSVNDMFPVS
-708 TTGVLTARDGLVIDI
+708 TVGVVTAKDAVLIDTSKSLLL
-723 DKSSLHQRIKT
+723 DKVA
-734 FCDMH
+734 DH
-739 YSDTDIRSMFF
+739 YQIQPDKM
-750 GNRQEGKYPAGDT
+750 
-763 RGWSLSTARKTIAN
+763 LIAN
-777 YDHHTNIKK
+777 
-786 IDYRPFDTRYI
+786 IDYRPFDKRYV
-797 YYHSSMVDWGRE
+797 YYDVSKIERPRE

-814 FIIGDNVGIVVGRQ
+814 FIEGDNVGLIFSRQ
-828 CVSDWRY
+828 
-835 AFITN
+835 AITN
-840 KICEF
+840 NWSHIQATTAMSDNRVHYSNKGIPIC
-845 NLTGTAGRFGSGYA
+845 A
-859 FPLYTYHDEH
+859 PLYLYDAQD
-869 GTLTRQPNLD
+869 GKSRRPNLD
-879 MEIVGHIADRIGLQ
+879 MEIVGQIAEKIGLQ
-893 FEEENSGNIEAF
+893 FEEEKSGNIEAF

-914 YGVLHSPSYRKKFNE
+914 YGILHSPSYREQFKE
-929 FLKVDFPRIPYPND
+929 FLKVDFPRIPYPTD
-943 AEEFRRIGKIGGE
+943 ANEFRRVAEIGGE
-956 LREVHLM
+956 LRRVHLM
-963 EVKPPIQTQ
+963 EASLPLVTEFNIKGTPI
-972 FNVSGNNVV
+972 V
-981 EATKITDGDSADVCK
+981 EAIKVTDGNDDSLCK
-996 VWINAEQYFDN
+996 VWINDKQYFDN

-1027 KERKG
+1027 KDRKG

-1051 KTNELMNKIDE
+1051 KTNELMIKLDD